1 MVLSFQRRPL
11 PSLKVSSSPLSN
23 GSSPPSTD
31 LANDWH
37 RVTSKLQ
44 LVALRRPIIAGV
56 IVSSVETLLDNL
68 LQ

>member
-1 MVLSFQRRPL
+1 
-11 PSLKVSSSPLSN
+11 
-23 GSSPPSTD
+23 
-31 LANDWH
+31 
-37 RVTSKLQ
+37 VTSKLQ